1 MKKGKNMSKPTNISS
16 QVEAF
21 LANGGKIKVCRPQA
35 RISALNLLNKYGM
48 KGTIGV
54 RDHMALVVR
63 IKKGKLDLAF
73 DSANGELHY
82 QVNPYWTDKN
92 FTGKSKAFFAEL
104 IAAMK
109 GDKWYDRS
117 DIMTDYFDTAY
128 YIDIQAGDYSVP
140 YETI

>member
-1 MKKGKNMSKPTNISS
+1 MAYITQEMKK
-16 QVEAF
+16 E
-21 LANGGKIKVCRPQA
+21 LAPGIKKV
-35 RISALNLLNKYGM
+35 LNKYGM
-48 KGTIGV
+48 KATIGV

-73 DSANGELHY
+73 DAANGELHY

-104 IAAMK
+104 IDAMK
-109 GDKWYDRS
+109 GDKWYNNS

-128 YIDIQAGDYSVP
+128 YIDIQAGNYSVP
-140 YETI
+140 YEKI